1 MHKTII
7 RFILVALA
15 IFGFLK
21 VLEYNERFECDGST
35 IVVQSGDTV
44 WDIIS
49 EHCTGDR
56 ERAISSI
63 IEQIG
68 DASLQPGQTFQL
80 PGK

>member
-7 RFILVALA
+7 RFILAALA

-21 VLEYNERFECDGST
+21 VLEYNERFECDGSI

-44 WDIIS
+44 WDIMS
-49 EHCTGDR
+49 KHCTGDR

-68 DASLQPGQTFQL
+68 DAYLQPGQTFQL